1 MNKLPKGILVLGF
14 VSFFTDLSSEMIYPL
29 LPVFLSSVLG
39 AGALALGLIEG
50 TAESTASFFKVL
62 SGYSTDRTERR
73 KPFII
78 AGYGMSGLAR
88 PLIAF
93 AAGWPF
99 VLVMRFL
106 DRMGKG
112 IRTSPRDALVADITQ
127 RGQRGQ
133 RGVAFGLHRAMDHA
147 GAVAGPLVAAA
158 MLGFAA
164 LSLRHVFFLAAIPS
178 VLVMAIILFFV
189 KEPAPKAIKIDRPL
203 NIYSQWKHL
212 GRSFKYFLAAM
223 LLFTLGNSTDAF
235 MILRLSNAGISASH
249 IAMLWSAHN
258 VIRMISTYTGGRL
271 ADGFGSRK
279 LIISGWIFY
288 ALIYAAFA
296 FIRTPNA
303 LVAIFLLYGVYVGL
317 SEPAEKSLVA
327 DMVAPNLRGT
337 AFGCYHF
344 IVGIGALPA
353 SIVFGFLWQTLSAEA
368 AFLTGA
374 ALAVAAST
382 LLFLSQKPEVESGMV
397 ETGGQVSEIECIR
410 SDVEDRSKQKG
421 RSVGPASRP

>member
-1 MNKLPKGILVLGF
+1 
-14 VSFFTDLSSEMIYPL
+14 
-29 LPVFLSSVLG
+29 
-39 AGALALGLIEG
+39 
-50 TAESTASFFKVL
+50 
-62 SGYSTDRTERR
+62 
-73 KPFII
+73 
-78 AGYGMSGLAR
+78 
-88 PLIAF
+88 
-93 AAGWPF
+93 
-99 VLVMRFL
+99 
-106 DRMGKG
+106 
-112 IRTSPRDALVADITQ
+112 
-127 RGQRGQ
+127 
-133 RGVAFGLHRAMDHA
+133 MDHA

-158 MLGFAA
+158 LLGFAA

-189 KEPAPKAIKIDRPL
+189 KEPAPKSRKIDGPF
-203 NIYSQWKHL
+203 NIYSQWKDL

-235 MILRLSNAGISASH
+235 LILRLSNAGISASH

-296 FIRTPNA
+296 FIRTPNV
-303 LVAIFLLYGVYVGL
+303 LVAIFLLYGVYFGL

-397 ETGGQVSEIECIR
+397 ETGGQESEIECIR
-410 SDVEDRSKQKG
+410 SDVEDRSKQTG

>member
-1 MNKLPKGILVLGF
+1 
-14 VSFFTDLSSEMIYPL
+14 
-29 LPVFLSSVLG
+29 
-39 AGALALGLIEG
+39 
-50 TAESTASFFKVL
+50 
-62 SGYSTDRTERR
+62 
-73 KPFII
+73 
-78 AGYGMSGLAR
+78 
-88 PLIAF
+88 
-93 AAGWPF
+93 
-99 VLVMRFL
+99 MRFL

-127 RGQRGQ
+127 PGQ

-147 GAVAGPLVAAA
+147 GAVSGPLVTAAL
-158 MLGFAA
+158 LGFAA

-189 KEPAPKAIKIDRPL
+189 KEPAPKTTKIERPL
-203 NIYSQWKHL
+203 NIYSQWKDL

-235 MILRLSNAGISASH
+235 LILRLSNAGISASH

-258 VIRMISTYTGGRL
+258 VIKMISTYTGGRL

-296 FIRTPNA
+296 FTRAPNA
-303 LVAIFLLYGVYVGL
+303 LIAIFLLYGVYFGL

-327 DMVAPNLRGT
+327 DTVAPNLRGT

-344 IVGIGALPA
+344 IVGLGALPA
-353 SIVFGFLWQTLSAEA
+353 SIVFGLLWHTVSAEA

-374 ALAVAAST
+374 ALALVAST
-382 LLFLSQKPEVESGMV
+382 LLFLSQKPEVESQMV
-397 ETGGQVSEIECIR
+397 ETGAPASGIGCMR
-410 SDVEDRSKQKG
+410 SDAEDQSL
-421 RSVGPASRP
+421 GPASRPERRSPASNP

>member
-1 MNKLPKGILVLGF
+1 MNKLPKGILVLGL
-14 VSFFTDLSSEMIYPL
+14 VSFFTDISSEMIYPL

-50 TAESTASFFKVL
+50 IAESTASFFKVL

-78 AGYGMSGLAR
+78 AGYGISGLVR

-99 VLVMRFL
+99 VLAMRFL

-112 IRTSPRDALVADITQ
+112 IRTAPRDALVADMTQ
-127 RGQRGQ
+127 QGQ

-147 GAVAGPLVAAA
+147 GAVAGPVVAAA
-158 MLGFAA
+158 LLGFAA
-164 LSLRHVFFLAAIPS
+164 LSIRNVFLLAAIPS

-189 KEPAPKAIKIDRPL
+189 KESAPKSAKTHAPL
-203 NIYSQWKHL
+203 NIYSQWKDL

-223 LLFTLGNSTDAF
+223 FLFTLGNSTDAF
-235 MILRLSNAGISASH
+235 LILRLSNAGISASH

-258 VIRMISTYTGGRL
+258 VIKMISTYTGGRL

-296 FIRTPNA
+296 FIRTPNI
-303 LVAIFLLYGVYVGL
+303 LIAIFLLYGVYFGL

-327 DMVAPNLRGT
+327 DTVAPNLRGT

-344 IVGIGALPA
+344 IVGLGALPA
-353 SIVFGFLWQTLSAEA
+353 SIVFGFLWQTVSAEA

-382 LLFLSQKPEVESGMV
+382 LMFLSRKPEVKSRMV
-397 ETGGQVSEIECIR
+397 GTGGPVSEIGYTG
-410 SDVEDRSKQKG
+410 SDAEG
-421 RSVGPASRP
+421 RSPDTAGCPERRSSASNP

>member
-78 AGYGMSGLAR
+78 AGYGMSSLAR

-127 RGQRGQ
+127 RGQRG
-133 RGVAFGLHRAMDHA
+133 VAFGLHRAMDHA

-158 MLGFAA
+158 LLGFAA

-178 VLVMAIILFFV
+178 VLVIVIILFFV
-189 KEPAPKAIKIDRPL
+189 KEPAPKSIKIDRPL

-235 MILRLSNAGISASH
+235 LILRLSNAGISASH

-296 FIRTPNA
+296 FIRTPNV
-303 LVAIFLLYGVYVGL
+303 LVAIFLLYGVYFGL

-397 ETGGQVSEIECIR
+397 ETGGQESEIECIR
-410 SDVEDRSKQKG
+410 SDVEDRSKQTG

>member
-88 PLIAF
+88 PPIAF

-112 IRTSPRDALVADITQ
+112 IRTSPRDAMVADIAQ
-127 RGQRGQ
+127 RGQWGA
-133 RGVAFGLHRAMDHA
+133 AFGLHRAMDHA

-158 MLGFAA
+158 LLGFAA

-189 KEPAPKAIKIDRPL
+189 KEPAPKSIKIDRPP

-235 MILRLSNAGISASH
+235 LILRLSNAGISASH

-296 FIRTPNA
+296 FIRTPNV
-303 LVAIFLLYGVYVGL
+303 LVAIFLLYGVYFGL

-397 ETGGQVSEIECIR
+397 ETGGQESEIECIR
-410 SDVEDRSKQKG
+410 SDVEDRSKQTG
-421 RSVGPASRP
+421 RSVGHARRP

>member
-1 MNKLPKGILVLGF
+1 MNKLPKGILVLGL
-14 VSFFTDLSSEMIYPL
+14 VSFFTDISSEMIYPL
-29 LPVFLSSVLG
+29 LPLFLSSVLG

-50 TAESTASFFKVL
+50 IAESTASFFKVL

-78 AGYGMSGLAR
+78 AGYGISGLVR

-112 IRTSPRDALVADITQ
+112 IRTAPRDALVADITQ
-127 RGQRGQ
+127 QGQ

-147 GAVAGPLVAAA
+147 GAVAGPLAAA
-158 MLGFAA
+158 ALLGFAA
-164 LSLRHVFFLAAIPS
+164 LSIRHVFLLAAIPS

-189 KEPAPKAIKIDRPL
+189 KESAPKSAKALAPL
-203 NIYSQWKHL
+203 NIYSQWKDL

-223 LLFTLGNSTDAF
+223 FLFTLGNSTDAF
-235 MILRLSNAGISASH
+235 LILRLSNAGISASH
-249 IAMLWSAHN
+249 IAILWSAHN
-258 VIRMISTYTGGRL
+258 VIKMISTYTGGRL

-296 FIRTPNA
+296 FIRTPNV
-303 LVAIFLLYGVYVGL
+303 LIAIFLLYGVYFGL

-327 DMVAPNLRGT
+327 DTVAPNLRGT

-344 IVGIGALPA
+344 IVGLGALPA
-353 SIVFGFLWQTLSAEA
+353 SIVFGFLWQTVSAEA

-382 LLFLSQKPEVESGMV
+382 LMFLSRKPEVKSRMV
-397 ETGGQVSEIECIR
+397 GTGGPVSEIGYTG
-410 SDVEDRSKQKG
+410 SDAEG
-421 RSVGPASRP
+421 RSPDTAGRPERRSSVSNP

>member
-1 MNKLPKGILVLGF
+1 MNKLPKGIIVLGF
-14 VSFFTDLSSEMIYPL
+14 VSFFTDISSEMIYPL

-39 AGALALGLIEG
+39 AGALALGIIEG
-50 TAESTASFFKVL
+50 VAESTASFFKVL
-62 SGYSTDRTERR
+62 SGYLTDRTERR

-78 AGYGMSGLAR
+78 AGYGISGIAR

-127 RGQRGQ
+127 PGH

-147 GAVAGPLVAAA
+147 GAVSGPLVTAA
-158 MLGFAA
+158 LIGFAA
-164 LSLRHVFFLAAIPS
+164 LSIRHVFLLAAIPS
-178 VLVMAIILFFV
+178 VLVMVIILFFV
-189 KEPAPKAIKIDRPL
+189 KEPAPKTTKIERPL
-203 NIYSQWKHL
+203 NIYSQWKDL

-235 MILRLSNAGISASH
+235 LILRLSNAGISASH

-258 VIRMISTYTGGRL
+258 VIKMISTYTGGRL

-296 FIRTPNA
+296 FTRAPNA
-303 LVAIFLLYGVYVGL
+303 LIAIFLLYGVYFGL

-327 DMVAPNLRGT
+327 DTVAPNLRGT

-344 IVGIGALPA
+344 IVGLGALPA
-353 SIVFGFLWQTLSAEA
+353 SIVFGLLWQTVSAEA
-368 AFLTGA
+368 AFITGA
-374 ALAVAAST
+374 ALALLAST
-382 LLFLSQKPEVESGMV
+382 LLFLSQKPEVESQMV
-397 ETGGQVSEIECIR
+397 ETGAPASGIGCMR
-410 SDVEDRSKQKG
+410 SDAEDQSL
-421 RSVGPASRP
+421 GPASRPERRSPASNP

>member
-14 VSFFTDLSSEMIYPL
+14 VSFFTDISSEMIYPL

-50 TAESTASFFKVL
+50 IAESTASFFKVL

-78 AGYGMSGLAR
+78 AGYGISGLAR

-127 RGQRGQ
+127 RGQRG
-133 RGVAFGLHRAMDHA
+133 VAFGLHRAMDHA

-158 MLGFAA
+158 LLGFAA

-189 KEPAPKAIKIDRPL
+189 KEPAPKATKIDGPL
-203 NIYSQWKHL
+203 NIYSQWKDL

-235 MILRLSNAGISASH
+235 LILRLSNAGISASH

-296 FIRTPNA
+296 FIRTPNVLDSNIPA
-303 LVAIFLLYGVYVGL
+303 LRRLLRAERTSGKISCRRHGGSKSQRNRFRLLSLYRGYWGLTGQHCFRLPVANVERRGGL
-317 SEPAEKSLVA
+317 SHR
-327 DMVAPNLRGT
+327 RG
-337 AFGCYHF
+337 AGGSGKHSSVP
-344 IVGIGALPA
+344 I
-353 SIVFGFLWQTLSAEA
+353 SEA
-368 AFLTGA
+368 G
-374 ALAVAAST
+374 S
-382 LLFLSQKPEVESGMV
+382 
-397 ETGGQVSEIECIR
+397 
-410 SDVEDRSKQKG
+410 
-421 RSVGPASRP
+421 

>member
-158 MLGFAA
+158 LLGFAA